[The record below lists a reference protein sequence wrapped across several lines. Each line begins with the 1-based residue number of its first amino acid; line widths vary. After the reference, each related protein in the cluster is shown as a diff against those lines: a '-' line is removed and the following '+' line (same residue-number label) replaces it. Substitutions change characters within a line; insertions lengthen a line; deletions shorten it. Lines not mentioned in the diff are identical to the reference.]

1 MSRPSVSAF
10 CFIGGERCAAARV
23 LVALC
28 AHVFAGQDV
37 FFCGMDGYSM
47 SLHVRHISDGFYR
60 PHRPIAAFSTRI
72 LGLCAVGNAFCRN
85 SLAVQL
91 KGQSREENDLESKVV
106 IRNSRILLLAIV
118 PVSTFFLPSF
128 PSSPAFLFS
137 RTPSPPSFFST
148 YPHLLFPSSSWNLLL
163 QLWIPEC
170 MCKSACVCVS
180 PC

>member
-1 MSRPSVSAF
+1 M
-10 CFIGGERCAAARV
+10 

-128 PSSPAFLFS
+128 PSSPAFLL
-137 RTPSPPSFFST
+137 PGPHLPLPSFQPT
-148 YPHLLFPSSSWNLLL
+148 LLFSLRLPGTCFSSSGFRSGCVRVRVRL
-163 QLWIPEC
+163 
-170 MCKSACVCVS
+170 CVCVW

>member
-1 MSRPSVSAF
+1 
-10 CFIGGERCAAARV
+10 
-23 LVALC
+23 
-28 AHVFAGQDV
+28 
-37 FFCGMDGYSM
+37 M

-128 PSSPAFLFS
+128 PSSPAFLFFQDPVS
-137 RTPSPPSFFST
+137 PFLLFNLPHTLFSLRLPGTCFSSSGFRSVCVRVRVRLCVCLAVLKCCPYRHCKKYFMAAHLLKMKTEADEMPRCPSP
-148 YPHLLFPSSSWNLLL
+148 
-163 QLWIPEC
+163 
-170 MCKSACVCVS
+170 
-180 PC
+180 